1 MHETALTNKA
11 FSIKAATK
19 LQEAEDIKTRSPT
32 ASPVPSKKRSRLRS
46 KSALGENTKT
56 LISDLQ
62 KVEGMK
68 R

>member
-11 FSIKAATK
+11 FSIKAVTK

>member
-1 MHETALTNKA
+1 MLALTDKG
-11 FSIKAATK
+11 FPIKAVTK
-19 LQEAEDIKTRSPT
+19 LQEAEDVKTRSPT
-32 ASPVPSKKRSRLRS
+32 ASPALGKKRSRLRS

-62 KVEGMK
+62 KEEGMK

>member
-1 MHETALTNKA
+1 MHDTASTNKA
-11 FSIKAATK
+11 FPFKAVTK
-19 LQEAEDIKTRSPT
+19 LQEAEDVKTRSPT
-32 ASPVPSKKRSRLRS
+32 ASPVLSKKRSRIRS

-62 KVEGMK
+62 NEGGMK